1 MTCPDTAEIRATR
14 AAAAALQLQAP
25 SPATR
30 RRSSISADRRA
41 RETKK
46 ASLSGENNG
55 GACMRPPKKGK
66 FQSLKARMQG
76 PRANH
81 RHGES
86 GTEQNNRLRESSI
99 VFLVLAGGS
108 RNEDGGAG
116 GTRPWPSLCLNNGRG
131 GGARSSH
138 LRSFLYCQPKAVRW
152 PSQTPERKLLT
163 TNMKLSTKIF

>member
-1 MTCPDTAEIRATR
+1 
-14 AAAAALQLQAP
+14 
-25 SPATR
+25 
-30 RRSSISADRRA
+30 
-41 RETKK
+41 
-46 ASLSGENNG
+46 
-55 GACMRPPKKGK
+55 MRPPKKGK

-131 GGARSSH
+131 GGAIKPPPLIPLLSAQSGS
-138 LRSFLYCQPKAVRW
+138 LAVADSRT
-152 PSQTPERKLLT
+152 QTADYKYETIDEDILKKPRGTIAEATCFERAFFK
-163 TNMKLSTKIF
+163 